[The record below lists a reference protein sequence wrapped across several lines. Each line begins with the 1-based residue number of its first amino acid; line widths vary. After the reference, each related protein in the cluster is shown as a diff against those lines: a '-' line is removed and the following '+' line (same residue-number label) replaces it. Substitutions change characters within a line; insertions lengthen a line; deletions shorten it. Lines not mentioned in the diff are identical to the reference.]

1 MPPSKFSRRDSF
13 SPARSIVAMTSSL
26 RDIHIDY
33 ETMLIDSIAT
43 DTTAYCTKPHWAA
56 SVLLPVRAGRST
68 KYLTPGQRVIVRWED
83 GYGQRR
89 FIDAGSRLGKLLEDG
104 ESNIYSQWLRVG
116 ARASY
121 RWYVPDWDDPE
132 AEETSITFASGSGLE
147 LQDGSIVRTSAD
159 GILYWADGNNLCHL
173 SLSAPT
179 EDPVVTDLGA
189 EIIAMSLCELSSRS
203 YSITQT
209 YVEGDATPDYTAGIN
224 AAEALFAEGG
234 AFYENEGDPC
244 SQGYNDCIGELGYRA
259 VELADAYLL
268 GDYAPPEGESE
279 DFVNGWI
286 DGFKAYFKAN
296 YDPCYEGGG
305 CTIPEG

>member
-1 MPPSKFSRRDSF
+1 MTQDRNRSRYLRSVTSRQRDYSE
-13 SPARSIVAMTSSL
+13 SPDAIVMSVT
-26 RDIHIDY
+26 DIHASGRYLCKKDHWP
-33 ETMLIDSIAT
+33 
-43 DTTAYCTKPHWAA
+43 TAIL
-56 SVLLPVRAGRST
+56 VPVRPMGARLPYPGRHT
-68 KYLTPGQRVIVRWED
+68 VYFED
-83 GYGQRR
+83 GDRGRPFLLWTRPEREAWPVLDGGQV
-89 FIDAGSRLGKLLEDG
+89 FFD
-104 ESNIYSQWLRVG
+104 WLRVG

-132 AEETSITFASGSGLE
+132 AEGTSITFASGSGLE

-173 SLSAPT
+173 NLSAPT

-234 AFYENEGDPC
+234 AFYENEADPC
-244 SQGYNDCIGELGYRA
+244 SQGANDCTGELGYRA

-286 DGFKAYFKAN
+286 DGFKAYFKAQ